1 MHSRRRLLVALA
13 AAAGTT
19 FAGCLSGATDSTGT
33 GDSDTET
40 PDCTATSPP
49 NPTDAATSARSY
61 PDRPTELTSESM
73 EEFLSAYERAYQY
86 NDALAASP
94 NKIGRTNE
102 FTVFVQ
108 SVSVDAQDGRFTATV
123 SGQYESDFLDTS
135 ASTTTPETPTETPLP
150 AGHGP
155 FEASYV
161 LTERLLRRE
170 GVVHECW

>member
-1 MHSRRRLLVALA
+1 MHSRRRLLIALA
-13 AAAGTT
+13 APAGTT
-19 FAGCLSGATDSTGT
+19 LVGCLSGATDSTGT
-33 GDSDTET
+33 GDSDTAT
-40 PDCTATSPP
+40 PDCTATPP
-49 NPTDAATSARSY
+49 PKPTDAATSARAY
-61 PDRPTELTSESM
+61 PDRPTELTSESI
-73 EEFLSAYERAYQY
+73 EGFLSAYERAYQY

-108 SVSVDAQDGRFTATV
+108 SVSVDAENEGFTATV

-135 ASTTTPETPTETPLP
+135 ASTVTPETATETPLP
-150 AGHGP
+150 AGRGP

-161 LTERLLRRE
+161 ITDRLLRRE